1 MNTVNNTSKAAQPVN
16 GSLEDWI
23 DNYVVMVRYHV
34 SARTLQTLRST
45 GKLPYTIFA
54 NRCFYRKS
62 DVQALF
68 KSRYRI
74 KKPMKHGG

>member
-1 MNTVNNTSKAAQPVN
+1 MGANNNRALLGTPSN
-16 GSLEDWI
+16 EELECWI
-23 DNYVVMVRYHV
+23 DNFEIMTCYHV
-34 SARTLQTLRST
+34 SQRTLQSLRSS

-54 NRCFYRKS
+54 NRCFYRKT

-74 KKPMKHGG
+74 NKKKSK

>member
-1 MNTVNNTSKAAQPVN
+1 MKKTNNRALLGTPSN
-16 GSLEDWI
+16 EELECWL
-23 DNYVVMVRYHV
+23 DNYELMTCYHV
-34 SARTLQTLRST
+34 SQRTLQSLRSN

-74 KKPMKHGG
+74 NNKKGK

>member
-1 MNTVNNTSKAAQPVN
+1 MKISRKVLWGIPSNEE
-16 GSLEDWI
+16 LEEWI
-23 DNYVVMVRYHV
+23 DNQEIMVRYHI
-34 SARTLQTLRST
+34 SQRTLQSLRSS

-54 NRCFYRKS
+54 NRCFYRKV

-74 KKPMKHGG
+74 RTKMKGK